1 MPEHKSVHKPQHEDE
16 DEDVEIIYTYEH
28 GGFTEHHVE
37 PEHEH
42 EDEAEEPRYSG
53 PSKSQ
58 LKRDMLALQDLGAQ
72 LVKLNKERLAQV
84 DIPEDLRAAVKEAQK
99 IRSHGALRR
108 QMQYIGKLMR
118 EVDPAPIQAKLDGWE
133 GKSNEEN
140 ARFHAMERW
149 RDRLIADEQAFALFM
164 DEHPHTD
171 TQQLRALIRN
181 ARKEQLNNQPP
192 KSSRALF
199 RLIREIIEAG
209 GDEQKMAD
217 DTDNEAE

>member
-1 MPEHKSVHKPQHEDE
+1 MPEHKSIHKPHHDE
-16 DEDVEIIYTYEH
+16 DDEVEIIYTYEH
-28 GGFTEHHVE
+28 DGVTEHHVE
-37 PEHEH
+37 HE
-42 EDEAEEPRYSG
+42 EEEEPRYSG

-58 LKRDMLALQDLGAQ
+58 LKREMLALQDLGAQ
-72 LVKLNKERLAQV
+72 LVKLNKERLAQI
-84 DIPEDLRAAVKEAQK
+84 DIPDDLRNAVKEAQK

-118 EVDPAPIQAKLDGWE
+118 EVDPAPIQAKLDAWE

-149 RDRLIADEQAFALFM
+149 RDRLIGDDQAFGQFM
-164 DEHPHTD
+164 DEHPHSD

-199 RLIREIIEAG
+199 RLIREIMESGNQEPDDATNN
-209 GDEQKMAD
+209 AD
-217 DTDNEAE
+217 DMDEAED